1 MVYQNRLPLPL
12 KEKKS
17 GEQVPDQ
24 AVQKM
29 AEEEV
34 KKEESKEQSSLPK
47 KEESYDVGSEG
58 ERSDD
63 EHHKKID
70 QKRLEK
76 ELNQVIYITITETPT
91 NILFY
96 CPSTK
101 YLNLKNEEVMAQEK
115 IKDQFYK
122 DYLLK
127 LKNKE
132 SFVRKGAQTISKFK
146 SSDVVSTSFNKDT
159 EGTMVDK
166 KINCLNY
173 VITDSLI
180 GKKSK
185 IEDQFIQTQKMLEK
199 KVRKELKQTLKH
211 TKDLVPV
218 DSSTMTAIH
227 HDVGGDLNESAYDSF
242 FSYMI
247 QSFQKS
253 KGSKVNPFS
262 SQDKS
267 NTNKEKQTS
276 PNSSFAQNSK
286 NSETQVS
293 KMNYQ
298 EPVVNN
304 QIVKYAFNEE
314 LSKTIVYPLKYVERL
329 LSQNQFHFRQIA
341 YKDYP
346 ISKEEFEVK
355 TKKNVT
361 DFASMGLGSDAV
373 KEDDQATKNMQKE
386 IALIIDDSNEPNIK
400 NIIYLFS

>member
-132 SFVRKGAQTISKFK
+132 SI
-146 SSDVVSTSFNKDT
+146 
-159 EGTMVDK
+159 
-166 KINCLNY
+166 
-173 VITDSLI
+173 
-180 GKKSK
+180 
-185 IEDQFIQTQKMLEK
+185 
-199 KVRKELKQTLKH
+199 
-211 TKDLVPV
+211 
-218 DSSTMTAIH
+218 
-227 HDVGGDLNESAYDSF
+227 
-242 FSYMI
+242 
-247 QSFQKS
+247 
-253 KGSKVNPFS
+253 
-262 SQDKS
+262 
-267 NTNKEKQTS
+267 
-276 PNSSFAQNSK
+276 
-286 NSETQVS
+286 
-293 KMNYQ
+293 
-298 EPVVNN
+298 
-304 QIVKYAFNEE
+304 
-314 LSKTIVYPLKYVERL
+314 
-329 LSQNQFHFRQIA
+329 
-341 YKDYP
+341 
-346 ISKEEFEVK
+346 
-355 TKKNVT
+355 
-361 DFASMGLGSDAV
+361 
-373 KEDDQATKNMQKE
+373 
-386 IALIIDDSNEPNIK
+386 
-400 NIIYLFS
+400 